1 MAENMV
7 IYAGLEKVG
16 KMKKSAVER
25 EALRTTK
32 TGSVS
37 ELVWSMFR
45 RYGSDQLKR
54 DLDSAESG
62 KRK

>member
-16 KMKKSAVER
+16 KLKKSAVER
-25 EALRTTK
+25 EAMRETK

-37 ELVWSMFR
+37 ELIWTLLA
-45 RYGSDQLKR
+45 RYGSEQLKK
-54 DLDSAESG
+54 DLVAANRG
-62 KRK
+62 TRK

>member
-16 KMKKSAVER
+16 KLKKSAVER
-25 EALRTTK
+25 EAMRETK

-37 ELVWSMFR
+37 ELIWSLLR
-45 RYGSDQLKR
+45 QHGSERLRR
-54 DLDSAESG
+54 DLSAADQG

>member
-16 KMKKSAVER
+16 KLKKSAVER
-25 EALRTTK
+25 EAMRQTK

-37 ELVWSMFR
+37 ELVWTLFR
-45 RYGSDQLKR
+45 LYGSSQLKK
-54 DLDSAESG
+54 DLQAADRG
-62 KRK
+62 TRK